1 MYVLVMNQSRDDRKM
16 AMHLKLIASGY
27 VARLDPGILNNF
39 LHIMHEKQF
48 HGVAVTILLV
58 RLPS

>member
-1 MYVLVMNQSRDDRKM
+1 M
-16 AMHLKLIASGY
+16 ALHLKLIASGW
-27 VARLDPGILNNF
+27 VARLDPSILNNF
-39 LHIMHEKQF
+39 LHIMHDKQF

>member
-1 MYVLVMNQSRDDRKM
+1 MYVLVMNQCRDDRKM

-39 LHIMHEKQF
+39 LHIT
-48 HGVAVTILLV
+48 AYA
-58 RLPS
+58 